1 MLTRRQKA
9 GIEPMVK
16 VQQKFRKK
24 KAKKVHNN
32 WLAMI
37 LLMPLYAYL
46 HHREAAYML
55 MRIEQRGKL
64 DVTGEHESL
73 SDDDDYGDD
82 DDGDGPLILQEDSDD
97 DDGALNDDES
107 QVETKSK
114 TNFKKFVKKNNIEY

>member
-1 MLTRRQKA
+1 
-9 GIEPMVK
+9 
-16 VQQKFRKK
+16 
-24 KAKKVHNN
+24 
-32 WLAMI
+32 
-37 LLMPLYAYL
+37 
-46 HHREAAYML
+46 

-107 QVETKSK
+107 QVETKSI
-114 TNFKKFVKKNNIEY
+114 TNFKKFVKKTISVLFIFLKQVNLICLIKHILT